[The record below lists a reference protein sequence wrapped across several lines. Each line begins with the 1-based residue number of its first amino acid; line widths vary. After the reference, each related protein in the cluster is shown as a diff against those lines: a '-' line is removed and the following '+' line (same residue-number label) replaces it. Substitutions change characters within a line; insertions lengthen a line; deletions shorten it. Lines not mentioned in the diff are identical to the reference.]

1 MRTALCCALL
11 SLAAGAA
18 GAQEREVTFEAPK
31 PVTVT
36 GFAVGLFSW
45 DREQAANSA
54 LASKLAVSLF
64 RPWSDNLYLFG
75 QLTTRVAPGDSGAT
89 TTEIEVDNLIVSW
102 TPPGAS
108 ALNVSFGRF
117 DAPLGFERDD
127 EPLNLIP
134 TNSFNFEL
142 ARPAKLTGLV
152 ARYTLSPRLA
162 AALIAANGWDAV
174 IDNNSGKTGGLR
186 LEWLPAEGAAFGA
199 TALYGP
205 EGAATNANPLTT
217 SFAYDALNETTQV
230 IEAWGVT
237 GLQRTTTLNYDKVGN
252 LTQITDGELNR
263 GRQRAGGAIATWTGG
278 AVTAFWR
285 LGRSTGLTVRG
296 EVLDDPDGFTTG
308 TPQTLRSLTVSPWY
322 FYREAQEGIFSAIEH
337 TSFRLPAF
345 ALRPAL
351 RFDHST
357 AAFFADHTGGF
368 TRTHVSAVV
377 ELVYL
382 F

>member
-31 PVTVT
+31 PVAVT

-64 RPWSDNLYLFG
+64 QAWSDNLYLFG

-134 TNSFNFEL
+134 TNSFNFGL
-142 ARPAKLTGLV
+142 ARPSKLTGVAARFTAGPSLELV
-152 ARYTLSPRLA
+152 AA
-162 AALIAANGWDAV
+162 AANGWNVAV
-174 IDNNSGKTGGLR
+174 DNNRDKTGLLRAQWIARPGLTI
-186 LEWLPAEGAAFGA
+186 GVTG
-199 TALYGP
+199 LYGP
-205 EGAATNANPLTT
+205 ERDSTSGQARALVSSDVTLEVGRLIAGAELNAGRERAPAGAAL
-217 SFAYDALNETTQV
+217 
-230 IEAWGVT
+230 
-237 GLQRTTTLNYDKVGN
+237 
-252 LTQITDGELNR
+252 
-263 GRQRAGGAIATWTGG
+263 TWTGVAATG
-278 AVTAFWR
+278 FLR
-285 LGRSTGLTVRG
+285 LGSDWGLTARY
-296 EVLDDPDGFTTG
+296 EYLDDRDGVLGAG
-308 TPQTLRSLTVSPWY
+308 TILQSLTAGPMWFFRS
-322 FYREAQEGIFSAIEH
+322 AQEGIFSNIEH
-337 TSFRLPAF
+337 TTFHLPQVAVRTAVRLDSARRPFFEDAGG
-345 ALRPAL
+345 ALQRT
-351 RFDHST
+351 D
-357 AAFFADHTGGF
+357 
-368 TRTHVSAVV
+368 TRAVV
-377 ELVYL
+377 ELVFL

>member
-11 SLAAGAA
+11 CWAAGLAA
-18 GAQEREVTFEAPK
+18 AQEREVTFEAPK
-31 PVTVT
+31 PVTVS
-36 GFAVGLFSW
+36 GFAVGQFAW

-54 LASKLAVSLF
+54 LASKLALSLF

-75 QLTTRVAPGDSGAT
+75 QLTTHVEEGDSGTT

-102 TPPGAS
+102 TPPGLS

-152 ARYTLSPRLA
+152 ARYTLSPRVST
-162 AALIAANGWDAV
+162 ALIAANGWGAE

-186 LEWLPAEGAAFGA
+186 LEVLPSEGVAVGV
-199 TALYGP
+199 TGLYGP
-205 EGAATNANPLTT
+205 EDAATNANPRTL
-217 SFAYDALNETTQV
+217 
-230 IEAWGVT
+230 VT
-237 GLQRTTTLNYDKVGN
+237 GDLTVQRGAHLIVGA
-252 LTQITDGELNR
+252 EVNR
-263 GRQRAGGAIATWTGG
+263 GRQRAGGGGAVATWTGG

-285 LGRSTGLTVRG
+285 LGRSTGLSVRG

-308 TPQTLRSLTVSPWY
+308 TPQTLRSLTISPWY
-322 FYREAQEGIFSAIEH
+322 FYREAQEGVFSAIEH

-357 AAFFADHTGGF
+357 TAFFEDHTGGF
-368 TRTHVSAVV
+368 KRTHVSAVV

>member
-11 SLAAGAA
+11 GLAAGAA

-36 GFAVGLFSW
+36 GFAVGSFAW
-45 DREQAANSA
+45 DREQASNSA

-75 QLTTRVAPGDSGAT
+75 QLTTHLAAGDSGAT
-89 TTEIEVDNLIVSW
+89 STEIEVDNLIVSW

-127 EPLNLIP
+127 EPLNLLP

-152 ARYTLSPRLA
+152 ARYTLSPRLSA
-162 AALIAANGWDAV
+162 AVIAANGWEAE

-186 LEWLPAEGAAFGA
+186 LEVLPAEGAAFGV

-205 EGAATNANPLTT
+205 EGAATNADPRTL
-217 SFAYDALNETTQV
+217 
-230 IEAWGVT
+230 VT
-237 GLQRTTTLNYDKVGN
+237 GDVTIQRGSHLIVG
-252 LTQITDGELNR
+252 GEFNH

-285 LGRSTGLTVRG
+285 LGRSTGVTVRG
-296 EVLDDPDGFTTG
+296 EVLDDPDGFTTR
-308 TPQTLRSLTVSPWY
+308 TPQTLTSLTISPWY

-345 ALRPAL
+345 ALRPAV
-351 RFDHST
+351 RIDHST
-357 AAFFADHTGGF
+357 AAFFENHDGLF
-368 TRTHVSAVV
+368 QRTHVLALV